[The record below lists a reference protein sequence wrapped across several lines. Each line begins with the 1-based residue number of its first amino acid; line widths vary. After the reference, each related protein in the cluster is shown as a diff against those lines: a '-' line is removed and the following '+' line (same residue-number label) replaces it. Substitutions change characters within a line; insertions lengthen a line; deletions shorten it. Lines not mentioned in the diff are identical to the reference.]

1 MWWPWTFLLKKRKRS
16 NSDDGDG
23 KGEPEDFP
31 TEYEQHGMKEKG
43 QRAQQLHRCDSQ
55 SKLCLD
61 DMDDH
66 IRKLKELKC
75 RLKNRNGKARHEC
88 KEEG

>member
-1 MWWPWTFLLKKRKRS
+1 MWWPWNFLLKKRS
-16 NSDDGDG
+16 NNNDGDG

-31 TEYEQHGMKEKG
+31 EKYERHGVKEKG
-43 QRAQQLHRCDSQ
+43 PRAQQLHRCDSQ
-55 SKLCLD
+55 SKMCLD
-61 DMDDH
+61 DIDGH

-75 RLKNRNGKARHEC
+75 RIKSRNGKAPNEC